1 MFNEY
6 RKLGELIS
14 DFIYWNNEGVK
25 DPAKENIKLGYP
37 LKRIKDQTN
46 PEKYILDCEVIVANS
61 IEEGVLNHDK
71 LTIIGLDEDAK
82 RNFLE
87 SEEKR
92 WLFAK
97 KGDVLI
103 KTSTPYEACC
113 ITDNDLNHGSFL
125 ISSYCIIIRN
135 FKYPYF
141 LTCYL
146 NSPKVRKKLSS
157 LATGTT
163 AKMLNKDALLTID
176 ILVEPY
182 QMEKIDKEYENYI
195 KQIQSMNKIRKSE
208 RDYFNTYLKEIE
220 RK

>member
-6 RKLGELIS
+6 RKLDELLR

-25 DPAKENIKLGYP
+25 EPIKENIKLGFP
-37 LKRIKDQTN
+37 LKRLKDRIN
-46 PEKYILDCEVIVANS
+46 PEDYTLDCDMVVANS

-71 LTIIGLDEDAK
+71 LTTVGLDHAAKNKFLASEDG
-82 RNFLE
+82 E
-87 SEEKR
+87 
-92 WLFAK
+92 WLAK
-97 KGDVLI
+97 KGDILI

-113 ITDNDLNHGSFL
+113 ITDSDFEHGTFL

-157 LATGTT
+157 LATGTS
-163 AKMLNKDALLTID
+163 AKMLNKDAFLTLD
-176 ILVEPY
+176 ILVNPY
-182 QMEKIDKEYENYI
+182 EMERIDKKYENYI

>member
-14 DFIYWNNEGVK
+14 DSNYWHN
-25 DPAKENIKLGYP
+25 DCKENIKLGYP
-37 LKRIKDQTN
+37 LKRIKDQIN
-46 PEKYILDCEVIVANS
+46 PNEFTLDCSVIVANS
-61 IEEGVLNHDK
+61 IEEGVINYDK
-71 LTIIGLDEDAK
+71 LTTIGLDIDAK
-82 RNFLE
+82 NKFLI
-87 SEEKR
+87 SDDA
-92 WLFAK
+92 WWIAQ

-113 ITDNDLNHGSFL
+113 ITDNDIIKDKFL

-135 FKYPYF
+135 FRYPYF

-146 NSPKVRKKLSS
+146 NSPKVRKKLSN
-157 LATGTT
+157 LATGTS
-163 AKMLNKDALLTID
+163 AKMLNKDALLTLD
-176 ILVEPY
+176 ILLNYCEI
-182 QMEKIDKEYENYI
+182 EKIDNEYGNYI